1 MCAHFVSERILI
13 SETDEDPQINW
24 WIEYL
29 SLHDQDE
36 LILQSGE
43 ELTDNIINA
52 AQMLLSKQFPKVAGF
67 QDTIF
72 AHNLNFRAVSRNV
85 PSVQILHT
93 G

>member
-1 MCAHFVSERILI
+1 MIVFAERILI
-13 SETDEDPQINW
+13 YDGGEDPQVRW
-24 WIEYL
+24 WREEL
-29 SLHDQDE
+29 WLHKHDE
-36 LILQSGE
+36 IILLSGE

-52 AQMLLSKQFPKVAGF
+52 AQALLNKQFPQIVGF

-72 AHNLNFRAVSRNV
+72 AHNLNYCAISREI